1 MIDQLFVEDAPDW
14 LNHMYETLI
23 KDITMRLR
31 KDSLTYQTLITK
43 MNKLYDENPQFVPI
57 MENEQEQKELTLT
70 ALEVKKLAELINAEL
85 EAAEMYKRMLYVR
98 GLRDGILFAQ
108 NIELL

>member
-23 KDITMRLR
+23 KDVTTRLR
-31 KDSLTYQTLITK
+31 KDSVTYQTMIKK
-43 MNKLYDENPQFVPI
+43 MNKLYEENQQFVPI

-70 ALEVKKLAELINAEL
+70 ALEVKKLAELMNAEF
-85 EAAEMYKRMLYVR
+85 EVAEMYKRMLYVR

-108 NIELL
+108 DVKLL